1 MRKVSIMCFILLLC
15 VLQCSFANESQ
26 LNLPKEPKYI
36 SKNPLYFNMT
46 FGQDGKNSMLCALDE
61 SEGTDKGYDTVY
73 VDENM
78 NNDFTDEKAKRLLK
92 DNDASFDFKGP
103 FDQNENAKY
112 SLEIY
117 TLSKKYR
124 KSPIEKNQYFMW
136 HLKVKQWSYFFI
148 NGQLEL
154 SSSAAEALKNKPVML
169 GGKCKWDINTRPKNN
184 DTIISVGLKDEN
196 GCTLRTLQGRI
207 QKELSPV
214 LTLVKDNKV
223 IKKKKMTF
231 G

>member
-1 MRKVSIMCFILLLC
+1 MRKVSIMCFILLFC
-15 VLQCSFANESQ
+15 VLLCSFANESKP
-26 LNLPKEPKYI
+26 NLPKEPKYC
-36 SKNPLYFNMT
+36 STNPLYVNIT
-46 FGQDGKNSMLCALDE
+46 FGQEGKNSMLCAFDE
-61 SEGTDKGYDTVY
+61 SKGTGKGYDIVY

-78 NNDFTDEKAKRLLK
+78 NNDLTDESAKKFLR
-92 DNDASFDFKGP
+92 DEDASFDFKGP

-117 TLSKKYR
+117 TLRGKHS
-124 KSPIEKNQYFMW
+124 KSPIEKKQYFTW
-136 HLKVKQWSYFFI
+136 HLKVKQWSYYFI
-148 NGQLEL
+148 NGQMEL
-154 SSSAAEALKNKPVML
+154 SSTATEALKNKPVIL
-169 GGKCKWDINTRPKNN
+169 GGKCKWDITTRPKNN

-223 IKKKKMTF
+223 VKKKKMTF